1 MMWIITIIT
10 MLIIFVSILL
20 YYQKKSRH
28 GPSTSQP
35 NSSTHKHYQT
45 NNKENFTFMT
55 CPRCKKYSYVNKN
68 NLIKICNHC
77 GWNLTEPYINTT
89 FKLLK
94 PSNNAD
100 DPITNL
106 KINEQLYIMDE
117 VIEDSEKS
125 FYGIAVYNRNGNIVG
140 WLPEQ
145 IVEELRPKITLSKRI
160 LAKVKSIYSGSGEIE
175 ILVTNDLMKMWG

>member
-1 MMWIITIIT
+1 
-10 MLIIFVSILL
+10 
-20 YYQKKSRH
+20 
-28 GPSTSQP
+28 
-35 NSSTHKHYQT
+35 
-45 NNKENFTFMT
+45 
-55 CPRCKKYSYVNKN
+55 
-68 NLIKICNHC
+68 
-77 GWNLTEPYINTT
+77 
-89 FKLLK
+89 
-94 PSNNAD
+94 
-100 DPITNL
+100 
-106 KINEQLYIMDE
+106 MDE

>member
-1 MMWIITIIT
+1 MIWTITIIT
-10 MLIIFVSILL
+10 GLVIFVSFLL
-20 YYQKKSRH
+20 YYQKKRRH
-28 GPSTSQP
+28 GPPTSQITATP
-35 NSSTHKHYQT
+35 RKNQRTIDKD
-45 NNKENFTFMT
+45 NFTFMT
-55 CPRCKKYSYVNKN
+55 CPRCKKYSYVNRK

-100 DPITNL
+100 DPISNL
-106 KINEQLYIMDE
+106 KINEQVYIMDE
-117 VIEDSEKS
+117 IIEDREKS
-125 FYGIAVYNRNGNIVG
+125 LYGIAVYNRNGNIVG

-145 IVEELRPKITLSKRI
+145 IVDELRTKIVMSKRI
-160 LAKVKSIYSGSGEIE
+160 LAKVKAIYSSSGEIE